1 MTSILFDRVGNLEF
15 HRRNMFLPLRV
26 NEVDSGGGII
36 SNISSGSIISDA
48 ALGDRTCDDP
58 PPDEHFLMMEFFKYV
73 SENGII

>member
-15 HRRNMFLPLRV
+15 HLRNMFLPLPV
-26 NEVDSGGGII
+26 NEVDSGGGIM

-58 PPDEHFLMMEFFKYV
+58 SDEHFLMMEF
-73 SENGII
+73 